1 MRALIIVIFGKLLA
15 FGDWLIF
22 FHYFSQQPTANSQQ
36 SKQKKMEERKCNE
49 CGQGLK
55 GRKDQKFCSDY
66 CRNTFNNRLHEDA
79 NNYVRRI
86 NNILRKNRR
95 ILEKLNPKGK
105 ITVDAIT
112 LAEEGFNFHYYT
124 NIYTTQKGAKYHF
137 CYDQGYLK
145 IENDQFMLVVKQDY
159 VK

>member
-1 MRALIIVIFGKLLA
+1 
-15 FGDWLIF
+15 
-22 FHYFSQQPTANSQQ
+22 
-36 SKQKKMEERKCNE
+36 MEKERKCLE
-49 CGQGLK
+49 CGHKLQ

-95 ILEKLNPKGK
+95 ILETLNPDGK
-105 ITVDAIT
+105 ITVDAIR
-112 LAEEGFNFHYYT
+112 LAEEGFNFHYFT
-124 NIYTTQKGAKYHF
+124 NTYRTQKGAKYIF
-137 CYDQGYLK
+137 CYEQGYLK
-145 IENDQFMLVVKQDY
+145 LENNQYMLVKKQDY

>member
-1 MRALIIVIFGKLLA
+1 METRNCQECSEKLA
-15 FGDWLIF
+15 
-22 FHYFSQQPTANSQQ
+22 
-36 SKQKKMEERKCNE
+36 
-49 CGQGLK
+49 

-66 CRNTFNNRLHEDA
+66 CRNTFNNRLNEDA
-79 NNYVRRI
+79 TKYIRRI

-95 ILEKLNPKGK
+95 ILNILNPNGK
-105 ITVDAIT
+105 NTVDGIT

-124 NIYTTQKGAKYHF
+124 NVYKTQKGASYFF

-145 IENDQFMLVVKQDY
+145 MDNDQYMLVQKQDY

>member
-1 MRALIIVIFGKLLA
+1 
-15 FGDWLIF
+15 
-22 FHYFSQQPTANSQQ
+22 
-36 SKQKKMEERKCNE
+36 MEPRKCQE
-49 CGQGLK
+49 CNQVLK

-66 CRNTFNNRLHEDA
+66 CRNTFNNRLNEDA
-79 NNYVRRI
+79 TNYIRRI

-95 ILEKLNPKGK
+95 ILSSLNPKGK
-105 ITVDAIT
+105 ITVDGIT

-124 NIYTTQKGAKYHF
+124 NVYKTQKGASYIF

-145 IENDQFMLVVKQDY
+145 MENDQYMLVQKQDY

>member
-1 MRALIIVIFGKLLA
+1 MNTRTCL
-15 FGDWLIF
+15 
-22 FHYFSQQPTANSQQ
+22 
-36 SKQKKMEERKCNE
+36 E
-49 CGQGLK
+49 CKDTLK

-66 CRNTFNNRLHEDA
+66 CRNTFNNRLQEDA
-79 NNYVRRI
+79 NNYIRRI

-95 ILEKLNPKGK
+95 ILSTLNPNGK
-105 ITVDAIT
+105 ITVDGIT

-124 NIYTTQKGAKYHF
+124 NVYKTQKGTAYLF

-145 IENDQFMLVVKQDY
+145 LDNDQYMLVQKQDY